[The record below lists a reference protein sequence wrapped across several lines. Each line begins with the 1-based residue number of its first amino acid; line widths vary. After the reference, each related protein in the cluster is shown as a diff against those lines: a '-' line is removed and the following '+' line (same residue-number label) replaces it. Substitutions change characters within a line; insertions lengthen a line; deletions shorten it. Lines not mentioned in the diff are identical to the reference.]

1 MFYSILFWHN
11 CEDKVVKVLTDED
24 SVDVENITVYFLHKG
39 KFLGATM
46 KKITAGVLGSFCI
59 LRAILIFG
67 VGWGN
72 FDIFV
77 LFAVGVFLWYLVLS
91 SS

>member
-1 MFYSILFWHN
+1 MN
-11 CEDKVVKVLTDED
+11 
-24 SVDVENITVYFLHKG
+24 NITATIEFMYADDFS
-39 KFLGATM
+39 ATM
-46 KKITAGVLGSFCI
+46 KKLVAGVLGSFCI

>member
-1 MFYSILFWHN
+1 
-11 CEDKVVKVLTDED
+11 
-24 SVDVENITVYFLHKG
+24 
-39 KFLGATM
+39 M
-46 KKITAGVLGSFCI
+46 KKLFAGVLGSFCI

-91 SS
+91 SSYFWTGRAFTRLFFVEIL

>member
-1 MFYSILFWHN
+1 
-11 CEDKVVKVLTDED
+11 
-24 SVDVENITVYFLHKG
+24 
-39 KFLGATM
+39 M
-46 KKITAGVLGSFCI
+46 KKLIAGVLGSFCI

>member
-1 MFYSILFWHN
+1 MRKNTEVHFY
-11 CEDKVVKVLTDED
+11 
-24 SVDVENITVYFLHKG
+24 
-39 KFLGATM
+39 ATM
-46 KKITAGVLGSFCI
+46 KKITAGMLGSFCI

-72 FDIFV
+72 FNIFV

>member
-1 MFYSILFWHN
+1 MLDTLYTTFEIG
-11 CEDKVVKVLTDED
+11 E
-24 SVDVENITVYFLHKG
+24 ENINFYFAETYAKIA
-39 KFLGATM
+39 KDM
-46 KKITAGVLGSFCI
+46 KKLVAGVLGSFCI

>member
-1 MFYSILFWHN
+1 
-11 CEDKVVKVLTDED
+11 
-24 SVDVENITVYFLHKG
+24 
-39 KFLGATM
+39 M
-46 KKITAGVLGSFCI
+46 KKLVAGVLGSFCI

-67 VGWGN
+67 VGRGN

-77 LFAVGVFLWYLVLS
+77 LFAVGVFFWYLVLS

>member
-1 MFYSILFWHN
+1 
-11 CEDKVVKVLTDED
+11 
-24 SVDVENITVYFLHKG
+24 
-39 KFLGATM
+39 M
-46 KKITAGVLGSFCI
+46 KKIAAGVLGSFCI

-67 VGWGN
+67 VGRSN

-77 LFAVGVFLWYLVLS
+77 LFAVGVFLWFLVLS

>member
-1 MFYSILFWHN
+1 M
-11 CEDKVVKVLTDED
+11 
-24 SVDVENITVYFLHKG
+24 NIT
-39 KFLGATM
+39 ATM
-46 KKITAGVLGSFCI
+46 KKLVAGVLGSFCI